1 MNTVYPDDS
10 DVIHERLMKKQ
21 KVEGYMKS
29 KKTDQHTVRVSSR
42 MTADMMSLLASSG
55 VDSVAEFIRLA
66 IANQLA
72 GVTVAERV
80 IERIGDLSDGLN
92 YTRTKI
98 EDAAENGNESIK
110 NVVLSLAEEM
120 DIRDKKFAEMMQV
133 RDKEFSE
140 ITESMMQI
148 VAVISQFSN
157 QS

>member
-10 DVIHERLMKKQ
+10 DVIHERLIKKQ
-21 KVEGYMKS
+21 KVDGYMKS
-29 KKTDQHTVRVSSR
+29 KKADQHTVRVSSR
-42 MTADMMSLLASSG
+42 MTMDMMSLLAPSG

-98 EDAAENGNESIK
+98 EAAAENGNESIK

-120 DIRDKKFAEMMQV
+120 EIRDKKFAEMMQV

-148 VAVISQFSN
+148 VAAISQFSN
-157 QS
+157 QN